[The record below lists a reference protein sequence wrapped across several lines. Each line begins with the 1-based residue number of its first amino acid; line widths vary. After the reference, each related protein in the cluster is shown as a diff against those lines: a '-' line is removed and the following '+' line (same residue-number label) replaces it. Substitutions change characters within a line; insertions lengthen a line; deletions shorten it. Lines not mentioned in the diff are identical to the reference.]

1 MLVVWLFFWLQC
13 EWLCTVG
20 VARVF
25 EQTVWG
31 SVGLA
36 RWGGE
41 GVGFVFLIRVGSW
54 VGSCAGGRRE
64 GDVKGVLLHRL
75 GYKTTSWVLFC
86 FFSSLEWEG
95 WAWVGIWVWMGR
107 GCFGYGV
114 GVGVFFF
121 VFVFKLEWFGV
132 GSGARSPLF
141 LWAWSW
147 GFLFG
152 LEGDVGGYDG
162 FGVWESKG
170 GRESCGDESRGRGRC
185 R

>member
-86 FFSSLEWEG
+86 FFFFFG
-95 WAWVGIWVWMGR
+95 VGR
-107 GCFGYGV
+107 V
-114 GVGVFFF
+114 GVGWDLGLDGAGVFWIWCWCWRFFF

>member
-1 MLVVWLFFWLQC
+1 
-13 EWLCTVG
+13 
-20 VARVF
+20 
-25 EQTVWG
+25 
-31 SVGLA
+31 
-36 RWGGE
+36 
-41 GVGFVFLIRVGSW
+41 
-54 VGSCAGGRRE
+54 
-64 GDVKGVLLHRL
+64 
-75 GYKTTSWVLFC
+75 
-86 FFSSLEWEG
+86 
-95 WAWVGIWVWMGR
+95 MGR
-107 GCFGYGV
+107 GGCGICFFDSGWELGWELCWGEEGGRCKGSVTASTRLQNNKLGFVLFFFYFGVGRV
-114 GVGVFFF
+114 GVGWDLGLDGAGVFWIWCWCWRFFF